1 MADGSERWI
10 ATITAAL
17 LRRGRALQLA
27 SLVLVLLTALTGSGR
42 PLPFLGVLM
51 AAALEAWFAF
61 RVAFDADLF
70 EALARSDGDLAGFDA
85 AMRALGLMSRERQVG
100 SLADRARRAIRLL
113 MWQAACLV
121 LQTGILAAGV
131 IGPLLGGR
139 LA

>member
-27 SLVLVLLTALTGSGR
+27 SLVLILLAALTAPAS
-42 PLPFLGVLM
+42 PLPFLGVLL
-51 AAALEAWFAF
+51 AAALEGWFAF

-85 AMRALGLMSRERQVG
+85 AMRALGLMSPERQVG
-100 SLADRARRAIRLL
+100 SLTDRAKRAIRLL

-121 LQTGILAAGV
+121 LQIGIFAAGS
-131 IGPLLGGR
+131 IGPWLIGKFG
-139 LA
+139 